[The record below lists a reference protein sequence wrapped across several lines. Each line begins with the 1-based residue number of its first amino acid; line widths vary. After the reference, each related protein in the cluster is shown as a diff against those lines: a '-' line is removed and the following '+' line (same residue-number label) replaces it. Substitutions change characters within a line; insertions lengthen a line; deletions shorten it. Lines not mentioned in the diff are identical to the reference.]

1 MDYFQAQVENL
12 MWCCERFI
20 GDNIDNFSRQG
31 IRLQVVGDTSRM
43 SGSLRRAAA
52 EADEATRHNSQLH
65 VMLGFC
71 YSGKWDIAQACQE
84 LARAA
89 RANELSPDDIDES
102 LLASRLATSVAGEF
116 SADADLVIRTG
127 GELRLSNFPLWQVAY
142 AEFFFTDKAWPDFGE
157 ADYLEVLR
165 SFQSRDR
172 RFGL

>member
-1 MDYFQAQVENL
+1 MLY
-12 MWCCERFI
+12 
-20 GDNIDNFSRQG
+20 RQG
-31 IRLQVVGDTSRM
+31 IRLQVVGDASRM

-89 RANELSPDDIDES
+89 RANELSPDDINES
-102 LLASRLATSVAGEF
+102 HLAGKIATSPAGEF
-116 SADADLVIRTG
+116 SDIDLVIRTG
-127 GELRLSNFPLWQVAY
+127 GDLRLSNFPLWQVAY
-142 AEFFFTDKAWPDFGE
+142 AEFFFTDKKWPDFGA
-157 ADYLEVLR
+157 ADYLEALR